1 MGAGMSNHR
10 LSPSIMP
17 YLAEASNLTIDELH
31 EEYKEWQQKHPSD
44 VVEKKEFKK
53 YMAKVLP
60 SKSTDDIRY

>member
-31 EEYKEWQQKHPSD
+31 EEYKEWQQKHPSG
-44 VVEKKEFKK
+44 VVEKKEFQK
-53 YMAKVLP
+53 YMTKILP
-60 SKSTDDIRY
+60 LKSSDDIR

>member
-1 MGAGMSNHR
+1 MSSYR
-10 LSPSIMP
+10 LSPEYMTNM
-17 YLAEASNLTIDELH
+17 AEISNLTLDELN

>member
-1 MGAGMSNHR
+1 MSNHR
-10 LSPSIMP
+10 LSPSIMMS
-17 YLAEASNLTIDELH
+17 LAEISNLTIDELN
-31 EEYKEWQQKHPSD
+31 EEYKEWQQRHPSD